1 MSLRLSSRQLAAI
14 AEEFAGVRAAFAT
27 LDARVSD
34 ADWTRRPSP
43 AEWSVA
49 ECVAHL
55 NLTSAAMV
63 PLLRAEID
71 RAPRMP
77 EGEDRAYRGA
87 FIGRL
92 LASMMGPVR
101 ILAGIKLGRVA
112 TTPPFVPG
120 SELPRARVCEEFHR
134 WQEEELQLVRDADR
148 RAIDRVRIESPFR
161 AGTFYDGYSAL
172 LILSRHEMRHLVQAE
187 RAMEALSPR

>member
-1 MSLRLSSRQLAAI
+1 MALRRSSRQLAAI
-14 AEEFAGVRAAFAT
+14 AEEFATVRATFAS
-27 LDARVSD
+27 LDARVSA
-34 ADWTRRPSP
+34 ADWARRPAP

-49 ECVAHL
+49 ENIAHL

-63 PLLRAEID
+63 PLLRAEFD
-71 RAPRMP
+71 RATAMAD
-77 EGEDRAYRGA
+77 GEDRAYRGTM
-87 FIGRL
+87 FGRV
-92 LASMMGPVR
+92 LAAMVGPVKT
-101 ILAGIKLGRVA
+101 LAGVKLGKVA
-112 TTPPFVPG
+112 TTAAFVPG
-120 SELPRARVCEEFHR
+120 SDLPRAAVCEAFHR

-187 RAMEALSPR
+187 RALGALRR